1 MLDVATAP
9 IDPSNAEQARAW
21 DGDEGTYWAEHAQ
34 RFDRSMAGYRGRFL
48 DAAPIEACSRVL
60 DIGCGT
66 GQTTRDAAGRA
77 SSGRATGIDLSAR
90 MIELARAL
98 AERESVGNAM
108 FARADAQIHPFT
120 PGSYDLAISRTG
132 AMFFGDPVAAFTNIA
147 RAVRPG
153 GELVLLTW
161 QAATHNEWFSDFFTT
176 LTGRRELPI
185 SPPGT
190 PGPFSLSDP
199 DRVRALLAATGF
211 TGTRL
216 EAVGAPLHFGRD
228 VDDAETFLLGL
239 LGWMLHGL
247 DETGRARALDAF
259 RASLAAH
266 HTRDGVLYGS
276 AAWIVTAHRP

>member
-1 MLDVATAP
+1 
-9 IDPSNAEQARAW
+9 
-21 DGDEGTYWAEHAQ
+21 
-34 RFDRSMAGYRGRFL
+34 
-48 DAAPIEACSRVL
+48 
-60 DIGCGT
+60 
-66 GQTTRDAAGRA
+66 
-77 SSGRATGIDLSAR
+77 
-90 MIELARAL
+90 MIELAREL
-98 AERESVGNAM
+98 AGRESVGNAT

-120 PGSYDLAISRTG
+120 AASFDLAISRTG
-132 AMFFGDPVAAFTNIA
+132 AMFFGDPEAAFTNIA

-176 LTGRRELPI
+176 LTGRRELPA
-185 SPPGT
+185 PPLGA